1 MTVGQTLET
10 SKNVDPV
17 VSIIIVNWNGE
28 GFLHDCF
35 HALRDQTFSDFEIIF
50 VDNASSDNSIETAE
64 SLASDLKLP
73 LKIIRLST
81 NTGFATGNNEGL
93 KHCSGKYIAL
103 LNNDTVVS
111 KDWLKSLVQAM
122 DAHPE
127 TGICASLLIV
137 AGTDII
143 DSAGD
148 CLGSSLR
155 PFKRGEGLSASMFTT
170 GEYVFGACA
179 GAALYRK
186 TMIDEIGLFDDD
198 FFLIFE
204 DADLN
209 FRAQLAGWKCFFV
222 PVAIVQHKVNASIK
236 KIGKLATF
244 HSVKN
249 DKALVIKN
257 APWPILFKHFSL
269 YILEEICFSLVYHA
283 RNGNIVSYLKANFH
297 FFKNLPR
304 LLRKRKQIMKLRKV
318 PTSYLSGLLV
328 SVWPMYRKKFNA
340 RIRALF
346 GRPEPEQ

>member
-1 MTVGQTLET
+1 MTAESQ
-10 SKNVDPV
+10 PI

-28 GFLHDCF
+28 QFIHECF
-35 HALRDQTFSDFEIIF
+35 QTIACQTFKEFEIVF
-50 VDNASSDNSIETAE
+50 VDNASADKSVETARK
-64 SLASDLKLP
+64 LASDLKLR
-73 LKIIRLST
+73 LNIVKLST

-93 KHCSGKYIAL
+93 KQCFGKYIAL

-127 TGICASLLIV
+127 AGICASLLIV

-155 PFKRGEGLSASMFTT
+155 PFKRGEGLSASLFTA

-209 FRAQLAGWKCFFV
+209 FRAQLAGWKCLFV
-222 PVAIVQHKVNASIK
+222 PGAIVQHKVNASIK
-236 KIGKLATF
+236 KISKLAAF

-257 APWPILFKHFSL
+257 TPWLILLKHFPL
-269 YILEEICFSLVYHA
+269 YIFEEVCFSLIYHA
-283 RNGNIVSYLKANFH
+283 RNGNIVSYLKANLH
-297 FFKNLPR
+297 FLKNLPR
-304 LLRKRKQIMKLRKV
+304 LLRKRKRIMELRKV

-328 SVWPMYRKKFNA
+328 SIWPTYRKKFNA
-340 RIRALF
+340 RVEALF
-346 GRPEPEQ
+346 GRQKREREN

>member
-1 MTVGQTLET
+1 MQPLENLRDDAP
-10 SKNVDPV
+10 S

-28 GFLHDCF
+28 EYLHDCF
-35 HALRDQTFSDFEIIF
+35 HALKAQSFKDFEVIF
-50 VDNASSDNSIETAE
+50 VDNGSSDNSVTVTNQ
-64 SLASDLKLP
+64 LASELALP
-73 LKIIRLST
+73 VNVVELTT
-81 NTGFATGNNEGL
+81 NTGFAGGNNKGL
-93 KHCSGKYIAL
+93 RYCSGNNIAL

-111 KDWLKSLVQAM
+111 EDWLNSLVQAM

-127 TGICASLLIV
+127 VGICASLLIV
-137 AGTDII
+137 AGTDIV

-155 PFKRGEGLSASMFTT
+155 AYKRGEGLSASLFATE
-170 GEYVFGACA
+170 EYVFGACA

-209 FRAQLAGWKCFFV
+209 FRAQLAGWKCLYV
-222 PVAIVQHKVNASIK
+222 PEARVQHKVSASIK

-249 DKALVIKN
+249 DKALVVKN
-257 APWPILFKHFSL
+257 APWPMILKHFSVYL
-269 YILEEICFSLVYHA
+269 LEEVCFSLLYHA
-283 RNGNIVSYLKANFH
+283 ENGNIKSYLKANLH
-297 FFKNLPR
+297 FLKNLPR
-304 LLRKRKQIMKLRKV
+304 LLKKRKQIMKLKKV
-318 PTSYLSGLLV
+318 PTSYLSGLLI

-340 RIRALF
+340 KVKVFFSMERS
-346 GRPEPEQ
+346 EQTK